1 MISGWKSYGS
11 GILTQLQHYI
21 PNSCQLSS
29 IDGFFIWYC
38 VHFLLRVGSFGC
50 SIFIPLRLLSFP
62 LYSMIC
68 ILVFVSLY
76 YLVCSSNKFT
86 FVLFR
91 FMFAL
96 FLFLSFRSLL
106 CLVLAT
112 LSVKNNFLW
121 WVVNHR
127 PLFLYLGVLFS
138 IHSISL
144 LSKTSKLVDNSSPL
158 IELYYLKNI
167 HSICILQTT
176 AIRHHHHLHYQ
187 SQTPCLDWS
196 TSTLRYHLC

>member
-1 MISGWKSYGS
+1 MIGGWKSYGS

-29 IDGFFIWYC
+29 IDGFLIWYC

-86 FVLFR
+86 FCSFSVHVCT
-91 FMFAL
+91 
-96 FLFLSFRSLL
+96 FLFVSFRSLL

-121 WVVNHR
+121 WVVNHC

-144 LSKTSKLVDNSSPL
+144 LSKISKLVDNSSPR
-158 IELYYLKNI
+158 IELYLKNI

-176 AIRHHHHLHYQ
+176 AIRHHYQ
-187 SQTPCLDWS
+187 SQTPRLDKLIA
-196 TSTLRYHLC
+196 STLRYHLC